1 MSLNSQIPSKAA
13 AVTPSDSTEI
23 FGHALYVGG
32 AGNVVMLT
40 EGGQTVTFSGVPA
53 GTTIVQRFTKILNA
67 GTTATALVRQW
78 D

>member
-13 AVTPSDSTEI
+13 AVTPSDATEI

-40 EGGQTVTFSGVPA
+40 EAGQTVTFSNVPG
-53 GTTIVQRFTKILNA
+53 GTTLVQRFTKILA
-67 GTTATALVRQW
+67 ATTATGLVRQW
-78 D
+78 E